1 MLFFS
6 RKDQVYSLH
15 CTTTSA
21 MWRNMAERRSAAIA
35 HRFLLSANLTQTG
48 LTSCLS
54 ERLPVSGGGKG
65 TCLRNDRT
73 ALGACVSVCVR
84 LATVKYTM
92 ILLWQIQSLSS
103 IKLNLFSC
111 PSHVLYHIFC
121 CYADKQKVQT
131 LNPPPP
137 WSNATTLTTKHPLSQ
152 HTTSPKVGWYD
163 MSEYV
168 DSCDL
173 FLCQTSVSSPKTRD
187 WWQDTKTHSNNKRRY
202 WGGDWGIIINDEHAA
217 GQRCSLK
224 TSLLS
229 PKGQNGASINWQ
241 AGVLEFLSWA
251 LVG

>member
-1 MLFFS
+1 M
-6 RKDQVYSLH
+6 SLVWQD
-15 CTTTSA
+15 CS
-21 MWRNMAERRSAAIA
+21 W
-35 HRFLLSANLTQTG
+35 
-48 LTSCLS
+48 
-54 ERLPVSGGGKG
+54 
-65 TCLRNDRT
+65 
-73 ALGACVSVCVR
+73 CVCECVR
-84 LATVKYTM
+84 PSIYGKIYNDPAL
-92 ILLWQIQSLSS
+92 QIQSLSN

-111 PSHVLYHIFC
+111 PSHVLYHILC
-121 CYADKQKVQT
+121 CYADKQRYRVWI
-131 LNPPPP
+131 LPP
-137 WSNATTLTTKHPLSQ
+137 WSNATTLTTKHPLNQ

-187 WWQDTKTHSNNKRRY
+187 WWQDTKTHSNSKRCY

-217 GQRCSLK
+217 GQRWFLK

-241 AGVLEFLSWA
+241 ASVLEFLSWA